1 MRLAVTA
8 LVLAYVMPS
17 YSIVRRMAQ
26 ERDDLQLTTLKVD
39 GTVTVPAA
47 AAADYAN
54 ALGVTAG
61 PGELQL
67 SGSVSMR
74 LPARCRFDL
83 SSLDSTKTVSAVSAN
98 GKRRTEG
105 AELAALQVAADEIC
119 AALALHGAGDGDS
132 RASVERHLQALK
144 IDPKQSSLARYD
156 GTLAYV
162 VGNPAP
168 GSPQLWVYKND
179 KFHPARLRF
188 ADDKGVAWDVKFK
201 DYASQAS
208 DAFPRVVEVWK
219 GDALQFRFT
228 TLGTDVKPKL
238 DDKMF

>member
-1 MRLAVTA
+1 VRFAAVA
-8 LVLAYVMPS
+8 LVLAYVMPPFS
-17 YSIVRRMAQ
+17 VVKRMAG
-26 ERDDLQLTTLKVD
+26 ERDRLQLTALKVD
-39 GTVTVPAA
+39 GTVTVQAA

-54 ALGVTAG
+54 ALGVTTG

-67 SGSVSMR
+67 NGWVSMR
-74 LPARCRFDL
+74 FPARCRVEL
-83 SSLDSTKTVSAVSAN
+83 GSLDSTKTVAAVSSN

-105 AELAALQVAADEIC
+105 AEIAALQVVADQIC
-119 AALALHGAGDGDS
+119 AVLALRGADDNDS
-132 RASVERHLQALK
+132 RVAVERHLANLK
-144 IDPKQSSLARYD
+144 VDAKQSSLARYA

-168 GSPQLWVYKND
+168 GSPQLWVYKTD
-179 KFHPARLRF
+179 SFQPARLKF
-188 ADDKGVAWDVKFK
+188 TDEKGVAWDVKFV

-208 DAFPRVVEVWK
+208 DTFPRLIEVWK

-238 DDKMF
+238 DDKLF